1 MLNAYW
7 HAVAGSPHAHV
18 HARWIYTCPCPCPLD
33 LCMHALT
40 GYAHMHASGPCTHT
54 CTGSMHACSHR
65 TPCLLTCSA
74 HARTLAP
81 GPHATHTGSHAHSLA
96 GSPTLL
102 GLHART
108 HWVRVPM
115 PARSWG
121 PSCKHTPGPH
131 AHSLAGSPCTHTPGH
146 ICTLA
151 PGPHTHSHSVSMHAR
166 MHWAHACMLARRVPL
181 HACIR
186 PMHARLH
193 WAPHAHSLVG
203 SPCTC
208 AGSLHSCILHP
219 MLYVVVICSSSTVL
233 YSSIMQ

>member
-40 GYAHMHASGPCTHT
+40 GYAHMHVLGPCMHT
-54 CTGSMHACSHR
+54 CTGSMHACSHW

-81 GPHATHTGSHAHSLA
+81 GPHAAHTGSHAHSLA

-121 PSCKHTPGPH
+121 PSHMHTPGPH
-131 AHSLAGSPCTHTPGH
+131 ARSLTGSPYTHTPGH
-146 ICTLA
+146 TCTLA

-166 MHWAHACMLARRVPL
+166 MHWAHVCMLARRVP
-181 HACIR
+181 ACMHQAYAR
-186 PMHARLH
+186 TLAPGPPCPLACRVPMHVCRIPALM
-193 WAPHAHSLVG
+193 HAASH
-203 SPCTC
+203 
-208 AGSLHSCILHP
+208 
-219 MLYVVVICSSSTVL
+219 VVCSSN
-233 YSSIMQ
+233 M